1 MMSPSKIIFIFFI
14 VFMAVFYFLIIPVPK
29 IIVRYEQIVNKTNT
43 LSQLQEENESINK
56 IIAEID
62 NENYES
68 LKYIANLKEKN
79 EKFIIFNKENTKQ
92 ENFKIKNKLIF
103 QILYY
108 LFGVMMFSISLI
120 SVILDDPQ
128 TELTNKN
135 IRNRSRFSKKYYWGQ

>member
-29 IIVRYEQIVNKTNT
+29 IIVRYEQIINKTNT
-43 LSQLQEENESINK
+43 LSQLQDENESINK

-92 ENFKIKNKLIF
+92 ENFKIKNKL
-103 QILYY
+103 
-108 LFGVMMFSISLI
+108 
-120 SVILDDPQ
+120 
-128 TELTNKN
+128 N
-135 IRNRSRFSKKYYWGQ
+135 I

>member
-1 MMSPSKIIFIFFI
+1 
-14 VFMAVFYFLIIPVPK
+14 
-29 IIVRYEQIVNKTNT
+29 
-43 LSQLQEENESINK
+43 ENESINK

>member
-1 MMSPSKIIFIFFI
+1 
-14 VFMAVFYFLIIPVPK
+14 
-29 IIVRYEQIVNKTNT
+29 
-43 LSQLQEENESINK
+43 
-56 IIAEID
+56 
-62 NENYES
+62 
-68 LKYIANLKEKN
+68 KYIANLKEKN